1 MVSPE
6 VLRRH
11 PFFGF
16 LTDAELRSVAM
27 LSEEVALASGESL
40 FEPESTAGALYLLT
54 EGQIDL
60 VYVVIDRDDPR
71 QRKEFHVGECGPGDI
86 VGISALIEP
95 HIYTTAARATTACEL
110 VKFDGEGL
118 RALGESDTGLAYRM
132 MKETAKLALRRLE
145 EAHVQLA
152 ACWG

>member
-16 LTDAELRSVAM
+16 LTDSEMRSVAM
-27 LSEEVALASGESL
+27 LSDEVALGPGESL
-40 FEPESTAGALYLLT
+40 FEPETTASALYLLN

-60 VYVVIDRDDPR
+60 VYVVIDRDDPHL
-71 QRKEFHVGECGPGDI
+71 RKEFHVGECGPGDI

-95 HIYTTAARATTACEL
+95 HIYATAARATTSCDL

-118 RALGESDTGLAYRM
+118 RALGESDIGLAYRM
-132 MKETAKLALRRLE
+132 MKEAAKLALRRLD